1 LLGGEELGVEEREP
15 PREPD
20 ASVREDVDRVGLHPP
35 PGQEVA
41 EWRGVCVE
49 YRDRLVRPR
58 VHAHLNVPS
67 SRAIGTE

>member
-20 ASVREDVDRVGLHPP
+20 APVREDVDRVGLHPP

-41 EWRGVCVE
+41 ERGGVGVE
-49 YRDRLVRPR
+49 CRDRL
-58 VHAHLNVPS
+58 LSVPS
-67 SRAIGTE
+67 SRETGTE